1 MTCLRLG
8 PGHVSKGNT
17 KQNKVDACLATTG
30 VKLTLVAGVTEY
42 VA

>member
-17 KQNKVDACLATTG
+17 KQNKEMLVLATTG
-30 VKLTLVAGVTEY
+30 VKLTFVAGVTEY